1 MSSPLRKSMYGAS
14 HLESERKDVVI
25 SQLKAEAFELRQNE
39 RDYSD
44 LNARLNNLHHRY
56 NLLQDEKTLDAREW
70 NSRHEQNQRTLS
82 ILKDEVNALRTE
94 LAGVDADVQD
104 VKSDNANINHL
115 VNSRNSDIAKLKAD
129 LSDLNADNNELTFQR
144 NDLEKHN
151 AKLTGENKDL
161 EIENSLI
168 NDKIA
173 ESEVRVDKNERLV
186 KELEADVEK
195 CLKINDE
202 LKEQGA
208 GLRAQ
213 IRDRSNITK
222 NAEQNVSE
230 NRKRIISL
238 ESRLNDAKRVN
249 DKLRGDIVA
258 SQNEQDKEI
267 AKSAQLT
274 EKIHKL
280 EDNIADKDADIAD
293 LARQVEEL
301 RKIKQGLIQENDA
314 LVGDI
319 KSSNRHLDVVTVQH
333 YELIEEVERVNKEDE
348 EIREILQRQDRI
360 HGTINRCQDKLTV
373 STKKLN
379 SNLQSPVRTA
389 STRDENY

>member
-14 HLESERKDVVI
+14 QVETERKDVII
-25 SQLKAEAFELRQNE
+25 SQLKAEAFELRQGE

-56 NLLQDEKTLDAREW
+56 NLLQDEKALDSREW
-70 NSRHEQNQRTLS
+70 NARHEQNQRTLA

-94 LAGVDADVQD
+94 LAGIDADVQD
-104 VKSDNANINHL
+104 VKGDNANINHII
-115 VNSRNSDIAKLKAD
+115 NSRNSDIAKLKAD
-129 LSDLNADNNELTFQR
+129 LSDLTADNNELSLQR
-144 NDLEKHN
+144 NDLERHN
-151 AKLTGENKDL
+151 AKLAGENKDL
-161 EIENSLI
+161 EVESSQV

-173 ESEVRVDKNERLV
+173 EAEVRQDKNERLV

-202 LKEQGA
+202 LKEQA
-208 GLRAQ
+208 ANLRAE

-222 NAEQNVSE
+222 NAEQNISE

-238 ESRLNDAKRVN
+238 ESRLSDAKRVN
-249 DKLRGDIVA
+249 DKLRADIVA

-267 AKSAQLT
+267 TKSGQLT
-274 EKIHKL
+274 DKIHKL
-280 EDNIADKDADIAD
+280 EDNIADKDADIAE
-293 LARQVEEL
+293 LVRQVDDL
-301 RKIKQGLIQENDA
+301 RKVQKGLIEDNDT

-319 KSSNRHLDVVTVQH
+319 KASNRHLDVVTVQH
-333 YELIEEVERVNKEDE
+333 YELIEEIERVNGEDD
-348 EIREILQRQDRI
+348 EIRQILHRKDRI
-360 HGTINRCQDKLTV
+360 TGTIARCQDKLTV

-379 SNLQSPVRTA
+379 SSLQSPVRTA